1 MMPADSITKY
11 NMPHIQ
17 HKGNFILLA
26 TIGALAILSSTLSKT
41 PVLPLFAQHLGATA
55 AEIGWIV
62 MASTLPG
69 IFISFPAGAVAD
81 RLGPRRLLIAS
92 LLIFAT
98 APWLYLGVTSPWELM
113 LVRFYHGF
121 ATAIFGTVATAAIA
135 ARYTQDRATRLST
148 FSSVTIVGR
157 SVAPFLGGTLI
168 SLASFHM
175 VYIACAVSGALAL
188 ALSLWLPRDAPTADA
203 SHTPHV
209 GFRHSLTQV
218 LRDRRIVITSLTE
231 AAQYFVFGA
240 VEAFL
245 AVYAHHLGLAA
256 WIIGIILGAQLVS
269 IVLIKPLMG
278 GLSDRAGRKPVIIGG
293 LWIGAL
299 SVALVPLTHTP
310 ARLALLSLGFGLGFA
325 AVTSSTTA
333 LVSDLS
339 RRGNLGSAIGVLH
352 TVMDIGQSAGPA
364 VTGLLIVAGGYTL
377 AFGTLAGILLIASAG
392 FAYGLR
398 RAPTRPA

>member
-1 MMPADSITKY
+1 
-11 NMPHIQ
+11 MPHNN
-17 HKGNFILLA
+17 HKGYFILLSA
-26 TIGALAILSSTLSKT
+26 VGALAILSSTLSKT
-41 PVLPLFAQHLGATA
+41 PVLPLFAQHLGATP

-81 RLGPRRLLIAS
+81 RIGTRRLLIAS
-92 LLIFAT
+92 LLIFAS
-98 APWLYLGVTSPWELM
+98 APWLYLGVTSAWQLV

-121 ATAIFGTVATAAIA
+121 ATAVFGTVATAAIA
-135 ARYTQDRATRLST
+135 ARYTRDRAARLST
-148 FSSVTIVGR
+148 YSSVTIVGR
-157 SVAPFLGGTLI
+157 SLAPFLGGALI

-175 VYIACAVSGALAL
+175 VYIACAVSGTLAL
-188 ALSLWLPRDAPTADA
+188 TLGMWLPRDTPPAKAPQT
-203 SHTPHV
+203 TYL
-209 GFRHSLTQV
+209 GFRHSLRQV

-256 WIIGIILGAQLVS
+256 WVIGAILGAQLVS

-278 GLSDRAGRKPVIIGG
+278 GLSDRAGRKPVIVGG
-293 LWIGAL
+293 LWIGTL
-299 SVALVPLTHTP
+299 SVALMPLTQDP
-310 ARLALLSLGFGLGFA
+310 VLLATLSLGFGLGFA

-339 RRGNLGSAIGVLH
+339 RQGTLGSAIGVLS

-364 VTGLLIVAGGYTL
+364 VTGLLIANGGYGV
-377 AFGTLAGILLIASAG
+377 AFESLAGLLLIASFG

-398 RAPTRPA
+398 LSPAKPA

>member
-1 MMPADSITKY
+1 MMPTDSITKQ

-26 TIGALAILSSTLSKT
+26 AIGALAILSSTLAKT

-69 IFISFPAGAVAD
+69 IFISFPAGVVAD
-81 RLGPRRLLIAS
+81 RLGTRRLLIAS

-98 APWLYLGVTSPWELM
+98 APWLYLGVTSAWQLL

-135 ARYTQDRATRLST
+135 TRYTHDRATRLST

-157 SVAPFLGGTLI
+157 SVAPFLGGALI

-175 VYIACAVSGALAL
+175 VYITCAVSGTLAL
-188 ALSLWLPRDAPTADA
+188 ALGMWLPRDLPTPDKR
-203 SHTPHV
+203 HTTRI

-218 LRDRRIVITSLTE
+218 LRDQRIVITSLTE

-245 AVYAHHLGLAA
+245 TVYAHHLGLAA

-269 IVLIKPLMG
+269 IVLIKPFMG
-278 GLSDRAGRKPVIIGG
+278 SLSDRAGRKPVIIGG

-299 SVALVPLTHTP
+299 SVALVPLTHTS
-310 ARLALLSLGFGLGFA
+310 ALLALLSLGFGLGFA

-333 LVSDLS
+333 LVSDFS
-339 RRGNLGSAIGVLH
+339 QRGNLGSAIGVLR

-364 VTGLLIVAGGYTL
+364 VTGLLIVTGGYTL
-377 AFGTLAGILLIASAG
+377 AFGTLAGILLTTSAG

-398 RAPTRPA
+398 RVSARPV